1 MGRGIVARPSK
12 LTPAVSAAIC
22 ESVRGGVYIETAC
35 QANNISTSTY
45 YRWLDKADD
54 PNAGDEFREFRDA
67 SARARAEVEARH
79 VSLIDQAARGPVPGD
94 WRAAA
99 WYLERSF
106 PTRYGR
112 QERIE
117 VDTGGEGGAITL
129 VGLARLMGVPEDDDD
144 E

>member
-1 MGRGIVARPSK
+1 MGRPTK

-22 ESVRGGVYIETAC
+22 ESVKGGVYIETAC

-54 PNAGDEFREFRDA
+54 PNADPIYKTFRDA
-67 SARARAEVEARH
+67 SARARGEAQVQH
-79 VSLIDQAARGPVPGD
+79 VLLVTQAARTD

-99 WYLERSF
+99 WFLERSF
-106 PTRYGR
+106 PTHYGR

-117 VDTGGEGGAITL
+117 VDTGAEGGAITL
-129 VGLARLMGVPEDDDD
+129 VGLAALMGVPQDDDD
-144 E
+144 D

>member
-1 MGRGIVARPSK
+1 MGRPTK

-22 ESVRGGVYIETAC
+22 ESVKGGVYIETAC

-79 VSLIDQAARGPVPGD
+79 VSLIDQAARGPVLGD

-117 VDTGGEGGAITL
+117 HTSVEGGAITL
-129 VGLARLMGVPEDDDD
+129 VGLERLMGVPEDDDED
-144 E
+144 D